1 MSDSVSNDDANC
13 DGEDMPV
20 EDALKA
26 VAVAAEAVGSSQE
39 LTTRED
45 LTAENDK
52 GNNDGEDDDDDDSD
66 DESLVDDDES
76 DDEKESGSSD
86 DDEDDDDD
94 DGQEDDDNDSDS
106 GNIADGMVYQS
117 LTCNIADNYYGHAPA
132 FV

>member
-1 MSDSVSNDDANC
+1 MSDSISNDDANC

-45 LTAENDK
+45 LTAKNDK
-52 GNNDGEDDDDDDSD
+52 GNNDGEDDDDDDDSD
-66 DESLVDDDES
+66 DDSLVDDDES

-106 GNIADGMVYQS
+106 GNIAD
-117 LTCNIADNYYGHAPA
+117 NYYGHAPA